1 MKNLREFVFVKK
13 NEREEEKNK
22 KMELLRGI
30 LKLGDNEI
38 LIWFLID

>member
-13 NEREEEKNK
+13 NEREEEK

>member
-22 KMELLRGI
+22 KNGVIKRNIKVG
-30 LKLGDNEI
+30 
-38 LIWFLID
+38 W

>member
-13 NEREEEKNK
+13 KMREKKKKNK

-38 LIWFLID
+38 LI